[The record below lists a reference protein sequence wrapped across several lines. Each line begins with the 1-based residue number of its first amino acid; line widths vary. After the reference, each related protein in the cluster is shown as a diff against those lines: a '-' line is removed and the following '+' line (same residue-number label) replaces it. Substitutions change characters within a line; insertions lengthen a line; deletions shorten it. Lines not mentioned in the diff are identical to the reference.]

1 MDKRNET
8 CFKSNVQ
15 KGNGCMTKITKALGK
30 IPNIVLLI
38 VIATNAAINGWV
50 LALSNSKEAEI
61 THGVTE
67 SLLQSLTL
75 VYGGIVLTNFV
86 DKIVSKTYRMKR
98 INVSHEYWLK
108 KTLNS
113 KVSDIQKLS
122 TGKLFDSVKEIAI
135 LESNM
140 GLSIIWILPAIIPF
154 STLVY
159 REFKENWIM
168 GTITVLSLIICTIL
182 VLISDKLF
190 GFEKEAKQ
198 KKAIMQEITAD
209 NFMNVKTIKFLGV
222 KKFAVSRLLQSQQ
235 NAFPYLTRP
244 AQVAYFRIVDII
256 GSIPLI
262 ANIWLGRN
270 NIELVAFIVL
280 SEWTLNNMRGN
291 LTNFAETIVELKAQ
305 RDVLKDLHGDD
316 YEDDETHPFESVT
329 LKDVYFDYG
338 KDDNEDDI
346 IFNVKNLTINKG
358 DKILVTGESG
368 EGKSSLANL
377 LAGAIIPSSG
387 SIIPKIDVYYVWQ
400 ETECLADTLRNN
412 IVFGNDFEV
421 SDEEILCYFEKL
433 GMMKWFA
440 KKKDGLDTYIGERGC
455 KLSSGQKQRINIIRC
470 LLQMKYHPEQLFIM
484 DEITSNLDTATR
496 ALAVECFKEA
506 MTDNISAIVIS
517 HNDGFDEIT
526 NRHIVVKDHKYN
538 EQ

>member
-1 MDKRNET
+1 MVE
-8 CFKSNVQ
+8 
-15 KGNGCMTKITKALGK
+15 MTKKLTAVLGK
-30 IPNIVLLI
+30 IPNILLLTI
-38 VIATNAAINGWV
+38 IAINAAANGWV
-50 LALSNSKEAEI
+50 LTLSNSKEAEI
-61 THGVTE
+61 THGVTKE
-67 SLLQSLTL
+67 LLQSLAI
-75 VYGGIVLTNFV
+75 VYGGIILTNFV

-98 INVSHEYWLK
+98 INVSHEYWLRR
-108 KTLNS
+108 TLNS
-113 KVSDIQKLS
+113 KVCDIQKLS

-140 GLSIIWILPAIIPF
+140 GLSVIWILPAIIPF
-154 STLVY
+154 SALVI

-168 GTITVLSLIICTIL
+168 GTLSISSVVICTIL
-182 VLISDKLF
+182 VLVSDKLF

-198 KKAIMQEITAD
+198 KKAVMQEITAD

-235 NAFPYLTRP
+235 EAFPYLTRP
-244 AQVAYFRIVDII
+244 AQVAYFRLVDII
-256 GSIPLI
+256 GTIPLI
-262 ANIWLGRN
+262 VNVWLGRS

-291 LTNFAETIVELKAQ
+291 LTNLAEQIVELKAQ
-305 RDVLKDLHGDD
+305 KEVLKDLHGDD
-316 YEDDETHPFESVT
+316 YEDDEVHQFESVT

-346 IFNVKNLTINKG
+346 IFNVKDLTINKG

-377 LAGAIIPSSG
+377 LAGAITPSSG
-387 SIIPKIDVYYVWQ
+387 TIIPKIDVYYVWQ

-412 IVFGNDFEV
+412 IIFGNDFEV

-484 DEITSNLDTATR
+484 DEITSNLDSATR

-506 MTDNISAIVIS
+506 MTNDISAIVIS

-526 NRHIVVKDHKYN
+526 NRHIVVKNHQYH

>member
-1 MDKRNET
+1 MFQIKCPERNGHMT
-8 CFKSNVQ
+8 
-15 KGNGCMTKITKALGK
+15 TKITKALGK
-30 IPNIVLLI
+30 IPNAVLLI
-38 VIATNAAINGWV
+38 IITTNSALNG
-50 LALSNSKEAEI
+50 LLMANSNLKEAEI
-61 THGVTE
+61 SHGVTIQLVKMI
-67 SLLQSLTL
+67 SIIYVGIILTK
-75 VYGGIVLTNFV
+75 FV
-86 DKIVSKTYRMKR
+86 DKIITKTYRMKKV
-98 INVSHEYWLK
+98 NVSHEYWLK
-108 KTLNS
+108 RTLNS
-113 KVSDIQKLS
+113 RISDIQKLS
-122 TGKLFDSVKEIAI
+122 TGKLFDSVKDIAL
-135 LESNM
+135 LEAGIGIN
-140 GLSIIWILPAIIPF
+140 IIGIFPTLIPF

-159 REFKENWIM
+159 KEFKENWIM
-168 GTITVLSLIICTIL
+168 GTVSLSSLVICFVLVI
-182 VLISDKLF
+182 VSDKLF
-190 GFEKEAKQ
+190 NFETEAKK
-198 KKAIMQEITAD
+198 KKAFMQEVTVD

-222 KKFAVSRLLQSQQ
+222 KRFALGRLIASQQ
-235 NAFPYLTRP
+235 EAFPYLTRP
-244 AQVAYFRIVDII
+244 AQIAYFRLVDII
-256 GSIPLI
+256 GTIPLVL
-262 ANIWLGRN
+262 NIWLARN
-270 NIELVAFIVL
+270 DTELVAFIIL
-280 SEWTLNNMRGN
+280 SDWALTNMRYMLGD
-291 LTNFAETIVELKAQ
+291 LAEQLVELKAQ
-305 RDVLKDLHGDD
+305 KAILSGLKADD
-316 YEDDETHPFESVT
+316 TDEEIHPFESVT

-346 IFNVKNLTINKG
+346 IFNVNDLTINKG

-387 SIIPKIDVYYVWQ
+387 TIIPKIDVYYVWQ

-412 IVFGNDFEV
+412 IVFGNDFNV

-440 KKKDGLDTYIGERGC
+440 KKKDGLDTFIGERGC

-517 HNDGFDEIT
+517 HNDGFEEIT
-526 NRHIVVKDHKYN
+526 NRHIVVKNHKYN